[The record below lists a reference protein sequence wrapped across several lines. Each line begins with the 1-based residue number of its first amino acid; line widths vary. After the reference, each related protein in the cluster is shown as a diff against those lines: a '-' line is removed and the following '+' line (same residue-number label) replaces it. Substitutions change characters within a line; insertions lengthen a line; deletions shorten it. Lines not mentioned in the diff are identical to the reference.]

1 MDMPHAPRHTGAKKG
16 AILVKLQL
24 LSTTGMTLLRLSRKL
39 WLRIALIALLAVVAS
54 AIAILFED
62 YIPQSVQDRFTP
74 NSVMPILTILASGML
89 AVSTF
94 SLNVMV
100 TAHNAAAGQ
109 ATPRVHR
116 ILLADTTTH
125 TVLATFIGAF
135 VYSLSAIILFKAGF
149 YPDGASVLVLG
160 FTVAVVVLVILAL
173 LRWIDHLSDLGSM
186 DATLASTEDNSR
198 ACLMRTRRLPSL
210 GARRMTRD
218 TVLPDDA
225 APLASRATGYVQF
238 IDLRAISDKLTNDQ
252 IRVYLYVRPG
262 DYVIEGQV
270 IGHATGLG
278 ETAETLISKS
288 LTIGRYRTFEQDA
301 SYGLLVLS
309 ETASRALSPGINDPG
324 TAIAVICR
332 QEKLLL
338 DWAHGKPDSDT
349 PLFPRLFLPDVSRRA
364 LIENAFASTARDGAG
379 LIEVAERLQDTL
391 HTLSE
396 VPEPELASAARDLA
410 ARALDYADLALP
422 LESEKQRLRDRND
435 SPSPW
440 P

>member
-1 MDMPHAPRHTGAKKG
+1 M
-16 AILVKLQL
+16 KLQL
-24 LSTTGMTLLRLSRKL
+24 LSTTGMTLLRMTRKL
-39 WLRIALIALLAVVAS
+39 WIRVALMALLAVLAS
-54 AIAILFED
+54 AIAILFES
-62 YIPQSVQDRFTP
+62 YIPIGLQNRFTP

-173 LRWIDHLSDLGSM
+173 LRWIHHLSDLGSM
-186 DATLASTEDNSR
+186 DATLASTEEIAR

-210 GARRMTRD
+210 GAQRLTRD
-218 TVLPDDA
+218 MVLPSDA
-225 APLASRATGYVQF
+225 EPLASRATGYVQF
-238 IDLRAISDKLTNDQ
+238 IDLRAISDKLTSDQ

-262 DYVIEGQV
+262 DYVIKGQV

-278 ETAETLISKS
+278 EMAETLITKS

-338 DWAHGKPDSDT
+338 DWAHGSPDSDT

-364 LIENAFASTARDGAG
+364 LIENTFASTARDGAG
-379 LIEVAERLQDTL
+379 LIEVAERLQDAL
-391 HTLSE
+391 HTLSK
-396 VPEPELASAARDLA
+396 VPEPELASAARDMA

-422 LESEKQRLRDRND
+422 LESEKQRLRDRSDN
-435 SPSPW
+435 PSPW

>member
-1 MDMPHAPRHTGAKKG
+1 M
-16 AILVKLQL
+16 KLQI
-24 LSTTGMTLLRLSRKL
+24 LSTTGMTLLRMTRRL
-39 WLRIALIALLAVVAS
+39 WIRVALMAFLAVLAS
-54 AIAILFED
+54 AIAILLEG
-62 YIPQSVQDRFTP
+62 YIPASLQNRFNP
-74 NSVMPILTILASGML
+74 DAVMPILTILASGML

-94 SLNVMV
+94 SLNIMV

-135 VYSLSAIILFKAGF
+135 VYALSAIILFKAGF
-149 YPDGASVLVLG
+149 YPEGASVLVLG

-173 LRWIDHLSDLGSM
+173 LRWIHHLSDLGSM
-186 DATLASTEDNSR
+186 DATLASTEEVSR
-198 ACLMRTRRLPSL
+198 DCLMRTRHLPSL
-210 GARRMTRD
+210 GGRRMTRD
-218 TVLPDDA
+218 TVLPVEARALA
-225 APLASRATGYVQF
+225 AQDTGYVQF
-238 IDLRAISDKLTNDQ
+238 IDLRAISQKLTSDQ
-252 IRVYLYVRPG
+252 TRVYLYVRPG
-262 DYVIEGQV
+262 DYIIQGQV
-270 IGHATGLG
+270 IGHATGLS
-278 ETAETLISKS
+278 ETEESAIAQS
-288 LTIGRYRTFEQDA
+288 LTVGRYRTFEQDA

-338 DWAHGKPDSDT
+338 DWAHARPDSDT

-379 LIEVAERLQDTL
+379 LIEVAQRLQDAL
-391 HTLSE
+391 RRLSE
-396 VPEPELASAARDLA
+396 APEPELADAARNMA
-410 ARALDYADLALP
+410 ARALDHADLALA
-422 LESEKQRLRDRND
+422 LDSEKETLRQSASN
-435 SPSPW
+435 PSPW

>member
-1 MDMPHAPRHTGAKKG
+1 M
-16 AILVKLQL
+16 KLQL
-24 LSTTGMTLLRLSRKL
+24 LSNTGMTLLRLSRKL
-39 WLRIALIALLAVVAS
+39 WLRIALMALLAVLAS
-54 AIAILFED
+54 AMAILLEG
-62 YIPQSVQDRFTP
+62 YIPLGLQNRFAP
-74 NSVMPILTILASGML
+74 DAVLPILTILASGML

-100 TAHNAAAGQ
+100 TAHNAAAAQ
-109 ATPRVHR
+109 TTPRVHR

-173 LRWIDHLSDLGSM
+173 LDWINHLSDLGSM
-186 DATLASTEDNSR
+186 DATLTSTEEFTR
-198 ACLMRTRRLPSL
+198 TCLMRTRRLPSL
-210 GARRMTRD
+210 GGRRLTRD
-218 TVLPDDA
+218 TVLPTDA
-225 APLASRATGYVQF
+225 RDLTARATGYVQF
-238 IDLRAISDKLTNDQ
+238 IDLRAISEKLTSDQ
-252 IRVYLYVRPG
+252 TRAYLFVRPG
-262 DYVIEGQV
+262 DYVIKGQV
-270 IGHATGLG
+270 IGHATGLS
-278 ETAETLISKS
+278 EASEAAIIKS
-288 LTIGRYRTFEQDA
+288 LTIDRYRTFEQDA
-301 SYGLLVLS
+301 SYGLSMLS

-379 LIEVAERLQDTL
+379 LIEVAERLQNAL

-396 VPEPELASAARDLA
+396 VPEPELASAAREMA

-435 SPSPW
+435 TPSPW

>member
-1 MDMPHAPRHTGAKKG
+1 M
-16 AILVKLQL
+16 KLQL
-24 LSTTGMTLLRLSRKL
+24 LSTTGMTVLRMTRKL
-39 WLRIALIALLAVVAS
+39 WIRVALMALLAVLAS
-54 AIAILFED
+54 AIAILFES
-62 YIPQSVQDRFTP
+62 YIPIGLQNRFTP
-74 NSVMPILTILASGML
+74 DSVLPILTILASGML

-109 ATPRVHR
+109 ATPRAHR
-116 ILLADTTTH
+116 ILLADKTTH

-173 LRWIDHLSDLGSM
+173 LGWIHHLSDLGSM
-186 DATLASTEDNSR
+186 DATLTSTEEFTRD
-198 ACLMRTRRLPSL
+198 CLMRTRSLPSL

-218 TVLPDDA
+218 TVLPSDA
-225 APLASRATGYVQF
+225 RDLAAHATGYVQF
-238 IDLRAISDKLTNDQ
+238 IDLRAISQKLTSDQ
-252 IRVYLYVRPG
+252 TRVYLYVRPG
-262 DYVIEGQV
+262 DYVVEGQV
-270 IGHATGLG
+270 IGHATGLS
-278 ETAETLISKS
+278 EADEAAISKS
-288 LTIGRYRTFEQDA
+288 LTIGRLRTFEQDA

-324 TAIAVICR
+324 TAISVICR

-338 DWAHGKPDSDT
+338 DWAHATPDSDT

-379 LIEVAERLQDTL
+379 LIEVAQRLQEAL
-391 HTLSE
+391 RRLSDA
-396 VPEPELASAARDLA
+396 PEPDLASAARDMA

-422 LESEKQRLRDRND
+422 LESEKELLRDRSDN
-435 SPSPW
+435 PSPW